1 MRRAS
6 IRSVLALTLAL
17 STVCGNPDDE
27 DDPAPVDTLAVP
39 LDTLG
44 DSASTVEAT
53 FTPVDLPSDFPPD
66 FPVAPASTIVTASTT
81 PDAGGA
87 YSEISMATQGDS
99 AESYA
104 WYRQALTDA
113 GWQVSS
119 EGQTDETRTLH
130 ATQGES
136 YVDLTVMPH
145 PDRSDGWV
153 RVNASIWKAGT

>member
-1 MRRAS
+1 MA
-6 IRSVLALTLAL
+6 
-17 STVCGNPDDE
+17 
-27 DDPAPVDTLAVP
+27 
-39 LDTLG
+39 
-44 DSASTVEAT
+44 
-53 FTPVDLPSDFPPD
+53 
-66 FPVAPASTIVTASTT
+66 ASTT

-87 YSEISMATQGDS
+87 YSEISIATQDDS
-99 AESYA
+99 ADSYA

-145 PDRSDGWV
+145 PDRAPGWV
-153 RVNASIWKAGT
+153 RVSASIWKAGT

>member
-1 MRRAS
+1 MPFFLTAT
-6 IRSVLALTLAL
+6 LLTLAL
-17 STVCGNPDDE
+17 AAGCGKSDGEAPAEVADTTVAPDT
-27 DDPAPVDTLAVP
+27 ASVVFDTTAVVF
-39 LDTLG
+39 
-44 DSASTVEAT
+44 A
-53 FTPVDLPSDFPPD
+53 PVDLPAD
-66 FPVAPASTIVTASTT
+66 FPVDFPIAPVSTVVSATSV

-87 YSEISMATQGDS
+87 YNEVSIASQG
-99 AESYA
+99 ESGQSYQ

-113 GWQVSS
+113 GWQISS

-145 PDRSDGWV
+145 PDRTEGWV

>member
-1 MRRAS
+1 MT
-6 IRSVLALTLAL
+6 ITLAL
-17 STVCGNPDDE
+17 ATGCGKSDEEVPAEVADTIATPDTVPSMADSATVEFSPVALPADFPADFPIAPVSTV
-27 DDPAPVDTLAVP
+27 V
-39 LDTLG
+39 
-44 DSASTVEAT
+44 SATSV
-53 FTPVDLPSDFPPD
+53 
-66 FPVAPASTIVTASTT
+66 

-87 YSEISMATQGDS
+87 YNEVSIASQG
-99 AESYA
+99 ESSQSYQ

-113 GWQVSS
+113 GWQISS

-145 PDRSDGWV
+145 PNRSEGWV

>member
-1 MRRAS
+1 MGM
-6 IRSVLALTLAL
+6 TLAL
-17 STVCGNPDDE
+17 AAACGNPEDE
-27 DDPAPVDTLAVP
+27 GPAEADVAAVTDTVAAEPDTSAIDVAAVEMP
-39 LDTLG
+39 
-44 DSASTVEAT
+44 A
-53 FTPVDLPSDFPPD
+53 DFPPD
-66 FPVAPASTIVTASTT
+66 FPIAPASTVTAASTA

-87 YSEISMATQGDS
+87 YSEVALDS
-99 AESYA
+99 QADPAESYG

-145 PDRSDGWV
+145 PDRGAGWV
-153 RVNASIWKAGT
+153 RVDASIWKAGT

>member
-1 MRRAS
+1 MRGAS
-6 IRSVLALTLAL
+6 IVSALAFTLAL
-17 STVCGNPDDE
+17 STVCGNPEEE
-27 DDPAPVDTLAVP
+27 DDPVPVDTLAVP
-39 LDTLG
+39 VDTFGGPL
-44 DSASTVEAT
+44 STIEAT
-53 FTPVDLPSDFPPD
+53 FTPVDLPSEFPPD
-66 FPVAPASTIVTASTT
+66 FPVAPASTVVSASTT

-87 YSEISMATQGDS
+87 YSEISIATEGDS
-99 AESYA
+99 SESYA